1 MQLFLFLNCIY
12 IRNKKILKGSFSM
25 TDTIYPRLNILSMT
39 KYFADSLKFSIKHT
53 ISKDTSK
60 EEVNQQAV
68 RIIDTYGNNILQLAY
83 SYLHNMSDAEEI
95 LQDTLIKY
103 LEKTPQF
110 ENSTHEKAWL
120 LKVASNLS
128 KNRLDYNSIR
138 NTDELNDNLIAKN
151 KEDLSFIWEAVKTL
165 PSMYREVIHLYYQE
179 EYSTVEIAKILN
191 RKESSVRSDLHRGRK
206 KLKEILK
213 EVYDFE

>member
-1 MQLFLFLNCIY
+1 M
-12 IRNKKILKGSFSM
+12 
-25 TDTIYPRLNILSMT
+25 
-39 KYFADSLKFSIKHT
+39 
-53 ISKDTSK
+53 
-60 EEVNQQAV
+60 
-68 RIIDTYGNNILQLAY
+68 
-83 SYLHNMSDAEEI
+83 
-95 LQDTLIKY
+95 
-103 LEKTPQF
+103 
-110 ENSTHEKAWL
+110 
-120 LKVASNLS
+120 S

>member
-1 MQLFLFLNCIY
+1 
-12 IRNKKILKGSFSM
+12 M
-25 TDTIYPRLNILSMT
+25 TDIIYPRLNILSMI

-53 ISKDTSK
+53 ISKDISK
-60 EEVNQQAV
+60 EVANQQAV

-138 NTDELNDNLIAKN
+138 NTDELNDNLIAEN
-151 KEDLSFIWEAVKTL
+151 KEDLSFIWEAVKIL

-179 EYSTVEIAKILN
+179 GYSTLEIAKILN

-213 EVYDFE
+213 EAYDFE